1 MTDKKL
7 TKAQKK
13 KMLLDAILIAEG
25 AQDPTPTMSYVDAW
39 QHLVDTGECWKL
51 QGFFARSVTR
61 MISDGTLIPP
71 NPDEDAENNEPK
83 DDM

>member
-51 QGFFARSVTR
+51 QGFFARSATR
-61 MISDGTLIPP
+61 MISDGTIKPP
-71 NPDEDAENNEPK
+71 MIDDEPQDNGDNQ
-83 DDM
+83 